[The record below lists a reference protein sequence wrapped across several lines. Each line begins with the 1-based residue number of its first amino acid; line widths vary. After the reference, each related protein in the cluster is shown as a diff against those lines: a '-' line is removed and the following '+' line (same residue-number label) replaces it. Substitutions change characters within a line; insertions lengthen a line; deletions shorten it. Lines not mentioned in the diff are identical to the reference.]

1 LSGPNTWLTAGL
13 WILVAVAAGS
23 DLRVRRIPNTLIGL
37 GLLSA
42 AAAQWWADG
51 NTGLL
56 HGATGAGLGLVL
68 LIGPFALRALGGGD
82 VKLAMVI
89 GAWTDGPVL
98 ITVLLYGA
106 LLTGIIA
113 VVFWSIHARWPMETA
128 PRIPVAVPL
137 AIATIAT
144 TAGIAP
150 ALL

>member
-23 DLRVRRIPNTLIGL
+23 DLRMRRIPNTLIGL

-51 NTGLL
+51 STGLL
-56 HGATGAGLGLVL
+56 HGATGAGLGLAL

-113 VVFWSIHARWPMETA
+113 AVFWSIHARWPMETA